1 MGFVDWFQDYCLQQG
16 LPPLRA
22 SVRGSKGAGLQKELL
37 LGEGKESIAVVLSVS
52 ADSVGVRIALE
63 SVVAMLPFHPLRR
76 TEFLRQRLRLNAPQE
91 TGGIGY
97 LSVSGKD
104 VCFVSLW
111 RERANA
117 GLSASAASLRFEEFL
132 ARARRYRKIFADQTR
147 QQLRDAGE
155 TELLALERGDSDVA
169 ARMIRL

>member
-22 SVRGSKGAGLQKELL
+22 RGQEGERAGLQKELL
-37 LGEGKESIAVVLSVS
+37 LGEGKESLALVLSVF
-52 ADSVGVRIALE
+52 ADGVGVRISLE
-63 SVVAMLPFHPLRR
+63 SVVATLPFHPLRR

-91 TGGIGY
+91 TGGIGF
-97 LSVSGKD
+97 LCVSGKK
-104 VCFVSLW
+104 VRFVSLW
-111 RERANA
+111 RERVDG
-117 GLSASAASLRFEEFL
+117 GLSASASRFRFEEFL

-155 TELLALERGDSDVA
+155 TELLALERGSSDVTS
-169 ARMIRL
+169 RMLKL